1 MSKDDYSVITRL
13 LKKEVVPAIG
23 CTEPVAV
30 ALAAAK
36 ACEVLKADVGFL
48 SIFVSP
54 NLFKNGTGVGI
65 PGTGMVGLPIAAAL
79 GACSGKSKYGLEVLK
94 DADEKAVEKAKKMIK
109 ENRVTVEIEKDENP
123 LYVKC
128 ICMNKKKTHETKVVI
143 REEHSNISLIERDNK
158 IVFKHQKEKPRAGE
172 DLNADFL
179 DMKRIKDYVDRVDL
193 KEIAF
198 MEEAIILNNTMG
210 KEGLTGD
217 YGLAVGKTILKGQD
231 YPPTVKSKGV
241 KLLNATVSNYAVALT
256 AGAADARMSGCI
268 LPAMSNTGSGNQGI
282 NATLPIVAVAQSGKF
297 DKERLIRAV
306 TMSHLVT
313 IHIKSHMGR
322 LSALCGVVAASTG
335 VSAGLSYLLGGDLR
349 IISDAIKNLI
359 GNLTGMICDG
369 AKPGCALKVASGV
382 QAAVTAVLLAFNGK
396 VVSPAEGIVEKDVE
410 KTLQNLAAIGAKAMK
425 LTDEFILDIMVC
437 K

>member
-1 MSKDDYSVITRL
+1 MTKEDYSTITKL

-36 ACEVLKADVGFL
+36 AAEVLKADVGFL
-48 SIFVSP
+48 KLFVSP
-54 NLFKNGTGVGI
+54 NLFKNGAGVGI

-79 GACSGKSKYGLEVLK
+79 GATGGKSKYGLEVLK
-94 DADEKAVEKAKKMIK
+94 EAGEKAVTRAKKMIK
-109 ENRVTVEIEKDENP
+109 EKRVTVEIEKDENP

-128 ICMNKKKTHETKVVI
+128 ICMNEKKTHESKVI
-143 REEHSNISLIERDNK
+143 IKEEHSNISLIERDNK
-158 IVFKHQKEKPRAGE
+158 IVFSHKQEKPRAGE
-172 DLNADFL
+172 ALNADFL
-179 DMKRIKDYVDRVDL
+179 DMKKIMEYVDQVDIKDIL
-193 KEIAF
+193 F
-198 MEEAIILNNTMG
+198 MEEAVILNNTIG

-217 YGLAVGKTILKGQD
+217 YGLSVGKTLFKGHQ
-231 YPPTVKSKGV
+231 YPPVSKAKGV
-241 KLLNATVSNYAVALT
+241 KLLTTDVANYAVALT

-282 NATLPIVAVAQSGKF
+282 NATLPIVAVAQSGMIGR
-297 DKERLIRAV
+297 ERLIRAV

-335 VSAGLSYLLGGDLR
+335 VSSGLLYLFGGELKT
-349 IISDAIKNLI
+349 ISNAIKNLV

-382 QAAVTAVLLAFNGK
+382 QAAITAVLLAFNGK
-396 VVSPAEGIVEKDVE
+396 VVSPVEGIVEKDVE
-410 KTLQNLAAIGAKAMK
+410 KTLQNLAGIGAKGMK